1 MTSNLYT
8 VFDCSII
15 YLPRIQ
21 NRAGNI
27 TPVTNLEN
35 IPFVIKR
42 IYYLYDMPGGESR
55 GAHAHKKLEQLVI
68 ALSGSF
74 DITLDDGR
82 NKKSVHLARP
92 YMGLHMQPGMWRDIN
107 NFSSGAICLVLASE
121 LYDEKDYIREYSEF
135 IEYKKAMIQ

>member
-35 IPFVIKR
+35 IPFIIKR

-82 NKKSVHLARP
+82 NKKSIHLARP
-92 YMGLHMQPGMWRDIN
+92 YMGLHMLPGMWRDIN

-135 IEYKKAMIQ
+135 MEYKKALIQ